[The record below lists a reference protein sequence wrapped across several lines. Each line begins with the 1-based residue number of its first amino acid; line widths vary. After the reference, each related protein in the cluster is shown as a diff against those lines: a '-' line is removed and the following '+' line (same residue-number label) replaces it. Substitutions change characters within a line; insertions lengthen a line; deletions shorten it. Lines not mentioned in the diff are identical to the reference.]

1 MDDYTNPALIAA
13 HQTPTPSKRR
23 LLPGLVAAIV
33 ILALVGSGILYWLDA
48 RHYAS
53 TDDAFIDG
61 DISQISAQI
70 SGRVTKILVQD
81 NQAVTAGQ
89 PLVEIDPRD
98 QQLRLD
104 QMTAQRDQAA
114 AQLDQARANLPVR
127 QADLDQAIANTRV
140 SQANLVQNQR
150 DLSRYTAINPN
161 AISAQTLDSGRA
173 AASMGQARLD
183 ASRQA
188 EAGSRA
194 QLAVARTQ
202 IANAEAALRVADA
215 NVADARLQLSYT
227 RIAAPADGRIAR
239 RTVQLGN
246 YVTPGQPLLAVV
258 QLPCWVTANFKES
271 QLADMRPGQPAK
283 IAVDAF
289 GGRSLDAH
297 VTSLQPG
304 TGSVFSSL
312 PAENATGNYVKI
324 VQRLPVKLEFDDA
337 RACHDLALAPGMSV
351 IPRVKLR

>member
-1 MDDYTNPALIAA
+1 VDDYTNPALISAQ
-13 HQTPTPSKRR
+13 QTTAPSKRR
-23 LLPGLVAAIV
+23 FLPGLVAAIV
-33 ILALVGSGILYWLDA
+33 ILALIAGGVLYWLDA
-48 RHYAS
+48 RHFET

-81 NQAVTAGQ
+81 NQSVTAGQ

-98 QQLRLD
+98 EQMRID

-114 AQLDQARANLPVR
+114 AGLAEARANLPVR
-127 QADLDQAIANTRV
+127 QAELDQAVANTRV
-140 SQANLVQNQR
+140 AQANLVQSQR
-150 DLSRYTAINPN
+150 DLARYTAINPS

-173 AASMGQARLD
+173 AASTGQARLD
-183 ASRQA
+183 AARQA

-194 QLAVARTQ
+194 QLAVASTQ
-202 IANAEAALRVADA
+202 IANAEAALRLADA
-215 NVADARLQLSYT
+215 NLANARLQLSYT
-227 RIAAPADGRIAR
+227 HLTAPADGRIAR

-246 YVTPGQPLLAVV
+246 YVTPGEPLLAVV

-271 QLADMRPGQPAK
+271 QLAEMHAGQHAT

-297 VTSLQPG
+297 VASLQPG

-324 VQRLPVKLEFDDA
+324 VQRLPVRLEFDGS
-337 RACHDLALAPGMSV
+337 ACHDLALAPGMSV
-351 IPRVKLR
+351 VPSVRVR

>member
-1 MDDYTNPALIAA
+1 MDDYTNPALLTD
-13 HQTPTPSKRR
+13 QTAVPSRKWR
-23 LLPGLVAAIV
+23 LLPGLMAATVALAI
-33 ILALVGSGILYWLDA
+33 IAAGLVYWLDA
-48 RHYAS
+48 RHYES
-53 TDDAFIDG
+53 TDDAFIDA

-81 NQAVTAGQ
+81 NQDVSAGQ
-89 PLVEIDPRD
+89 ILVQIDPRD
-98 QQLRLD
+98 EQMRLD
-104 QMTAQRDQAA
+104 QMAAQRDQAA
-114 AQLDQARANLPVR
+114 AQLDQARATLPVR
-127 QADLDQAIANTRV
+127 QADLDQASANTRV
-140 SQANLVQNQR
+140 AIANQVQSQR
-150 DLSRYTAINPN
+150 DLARYTAINPN

-173 AASMGQARLD
+173 AATTGSARVE
-183 ASRQA
+183 AARQA

-202 IANAEAALRVADA
+202 IANAEAALRLADA
-215 NVADARLQLSYT
+215 NVANAKLQLSYAS
-227 RIAAPADGRIAR
+227 IAAPADGRIAR

-246 YVTPGQPLLAVV
+246 YVTPGEPLLAVV
-258 QLPCWVTANFKES
+258 QRPCWVTANFKES

-283 IAVDAF
+283 IAIDAF

-324 VQRLPVKLEFDDA
+324 VQRLPVKLTFDGN
-337 RACHDLALAPGMSV
+337 ACHDLALAPGMSV

>member
-1 MDDYTNPALIAA
+1 VDDYTNPALIADQA
-13 HQTPTPSKRR
+13 APPRRRR
-23 LLPGLVAAIV
+23 LLPGLIGGIV
-33 ILALVGSGILYWLDA
+33 VLGIITAGVLYWRDA
-48 RHYAS
+48 RHYES

-70 SGRVTKILVQD
+70 SGRVTKILLQD
-81 NQAVTAGQ
+81 NQAVSAGQ
-89 PLVEIDPRD
+89 ILVQIDPRD
-98 QQLRLD
+98 EQMRVD
-104 QMTAQRDQAA
+104 QMAAQRDQAA
-114 AQLDQARANLPVR
+114 AQLDEARANLPVR

-140 SQANLVQNQR
+140 AQANQVQSQR
-150 DLSRYTAINPN
+150 DLARYTAINPN

-173 AASMGQARLD
+173 AASTGAARVE
-183 ASRQA
+183 AARQA

-202 IANAEAALRVADA
+202 IASAEAALRLADA
-215 NVADARLQLSYT
+215 DVANAKLQLSYT
-227 RIAAPADGRIAR
+227 SITAPADGRIAR

-246 YVTPGQPLLAVV
+246 YVTPGEALLAVV
-258 QLPCWVTANFKES
+258 QRPCWVTANFKES
-271 QLADMRPGQPAK
+271 QLADMRPGQPAT
-283 IAVDAF
+283 IAIDAF

-324 VQRLPVKLEFDDA
+324 VQRLPVKLAFDGD
-337 RACHDLALAPGMSV
+337 ACHDLALAPGMSV
-351 IPRVKLR
+351 TPRVKLR

>member
-1 MDDYTNPALIAA
+1 VDDYTNPALITANETQA
-13 HQTPTPSKRR
+13 PRKRR
-23 LLPGLVAAIV
+23 FLPGLLAGLV
-33 ILALVGSGILYWLDA
+33 ILALIVGGVLYWLDA
-48 RHYAS
+48 RHYES

-70 SGRVTKILVQD
+70 SGRITKILVQD
-81 NQAVTAGQ
+81 NQDVTAGQ
-89 PLVEIDPRD
+89 ALVEIDPRD
-98 QQLRLD
+98 QQMKLD

-114 AQLDQARANLPVR
+114 AQLDQARAMLPVR
-127 QADLDQAIANTRV
+127 QADVDQAIANSRV
-140 SQANLVQNQR
+140 SQANLTQNQR

-173 AASMGQARLD
+173 AASMGQARLE

-202 IANAEAALRVADA
+202 IANAEAALRLADA
-215 NVADARLQLSYT
+215 NIADAKLQLSYT
-227 RIAAPADGRIAR
+227 HIVAPADGRIAR

-246 YVTPGQPLLAVV
+246 YVTPGQPLVAVV
-258 QLPCWVTANFKES
+258 QRACWITANYKES
-271 QLADMRPGQPAK
+271 QLADMRPGQHAK
-283 IAVDAF
+283 IAIDAF
-289 GGRSLDAH
+289 GGRTVDAH

-324 VQRLPVKLEFDDA
+324 VQRLPVKLEFDGA
-337 RACHDLALAPGMSV
+337 ACHDLSLAPGMSV
-351 IPRVKLR
+351 IPSVKVR

>member
-1 MDDYTNPALIAA
+1 MDDYTNPALIADQA
-13 HQTPTPSKRR
+13 APARKRR
-23 LLPGLVAAIV
+23 LLPGLIAGIVVLAIVAAGFV
-33 ILALVGSGILYWLDA
+33 YWLDA
-48 RHYAS
+48 RHYES

-70 SGRVTKILVQD
+70 SGRITKILVQD
-81 NQAVTAGQ
+81 NQDVTAGQ
-89 PLVEIDPRD
+89 ILVQIDPRD
-98 QQLRLD
+98 EQMRLD
-104 QMTAQRDQAA
+104 QMVAQRDQAA
-114 AQLDQARANLPVR
+114 AQLDQARATLPVR

-140 SQANLVQNQR
+140 AQANQVQSQR
-150 DLSRYTAINPN
+150 DLARYTAINPN

-173 AASMGQARLD
+173 AASTGSARVE
-183 ASRQA
+183 AARQA

-202 IANAEAALRVADA
+202 ISNAEAALRLADA
-215 NVADARLQLSYT
+215 NVANAKLQLSYAS
-227 RIAAPADGRIAR
+227 IAAPADGRIAR

-246 YVTPGQPLLAVV
+246 YVTPGEPLLAVV
-258 QLPCWVTANFKES
+258 QRPCWVTANFKES

-283 IAVDAF
+283 IAIDAF

-324 VQRLPVKLEFDDA
+324 VQRLPVKLEFDGT
-337 RACHDLALAPGMSV
+337 ACHDLSLAPGMSV